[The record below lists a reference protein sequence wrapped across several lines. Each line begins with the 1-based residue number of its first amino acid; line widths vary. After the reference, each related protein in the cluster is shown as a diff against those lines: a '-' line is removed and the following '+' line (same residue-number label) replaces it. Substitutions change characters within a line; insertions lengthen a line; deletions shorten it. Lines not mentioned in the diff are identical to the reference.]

1 MVSRVGVTGGSGEL
15 GKNQQYHAVRYTLH
29 GYRELQIYRSFNTIV
44 FLFFFCRAERA
55 NEVYSDLKPI
65 TRCHSYAI
73 QYKYNYKCTT
83 CDFT

>member
-1 MVSRVGVTGGSGEL
+1 MVSRAGVTGESGEL
-15 GKNQQYHAVRYTLH
+15 GKNQQYHAVQYILSS
-29 GYRELQIYRSFNTIV
+29 YRLSDIDN
-44 FLFFFCRAERA
+44 FFCRAERA

>member
-1 MVSRVGVTGGSGEL
+1 MGGSGEL
-15 GKNQQYHAVRYTLH
+15 GKNEHAVLDRD
-29 GYRELQIYRSFNTIV
+29 LQYYY
-44 FLFFFCRAERA
+44 LCRADKA
-55 NEVYSDLKPI
+55 NGVYPDLKPI